1 MIRAEHL
8 TKVLGSVRAVDD
20 VSFLIRRGEVV
31 GFLGPNGAG
40 KTTTLRM
47 LAGVFPPSSGRA
59 AIGGHDVV
67 TDALGARR
75 HLGYL
80 PERISLYLD
89 MAVRSYL
96 DYVAAMKEVARRL
109 RPSAVDIVME
119 QCGVTTVARRP
130 IGTLSK
136 GYRQRIGLAQALI
149 GDPEALLL
157 DEPTAGL
164 DPEQVAEI
172 RALVRRL
179 ASTRAVLLSS
189 HVLGEVQ
196 LTCDRV
202 IILGSGKILAEDAPV
217 ALAERFR
224 TMTSITVE
232 AQGPLDAIARA
243 VSSVDGV
250 RTVHTLTGSMGR
262 IARLRVETEPGR
274 DLRPDLVR
282 AVIDAGF
289 TLLEL
294 HADTLSLEDAFL
306 ALIGRQTERS

>member
-1 MIRAEHL
+1 VIRAEHL
-8 TKVLGSVRAVDD
+8 TKVLSSVRAVDD
-20 VSFLIRRGEVV
+20 VSFLIPRGEVV

-67 TDALGARR
+67 ADALEARR

-89 MAVRSYL
+89 MTARSYL
-96 DYVAAMKEVARRL
+96 EYAAAMKGVARRL

-130 IGTLSK
+130 IGMLSK

-179 ASTRAVLLSS
+179 AKTRAVLLSS

-202 IILGSGKILAEDAPV
+202 IILSSGKILAEDAPV
-217 ALAERFR
+217 ALAERFK

-232 AQGPLDAIARA
+232 AEGPVDPIVRA
-243 VSSVDGV
+243 VSSVVGV
-250 RTVHTLTGSMGR
+250 RTVHALTGSTGR
-262 IARLRVETEPGR
+262 IVRLRVETEPGR

-306 ALIGRQTERS
+306 ALIGHQTEHA